1 MHANKVFGFL
11 LACFIVVFGASA
23 CAKTQVIFLIDA
35 SASVDNREY
44 AQIHLALRSMKLPQN
59 LKQGTVHFVE
69 WSTGPLLVASGN
81 LNEFSKVLE
90 EYWQKGRQMSGSTAV
105 GYALNFVMQ
114 EVFDPSALEH
124 YVILI
129 TDGDNNFGPSPL
141 ETNYRTWSIINKVN
155 TSIVVIDDLDW
166 LVQYYQPLKIG
177 FKSLVVHARNFNE
190 LEATLQLLIN
200 SIFGK

>member
-11 LACFIVVFGASA
+11 LACFAVVFGASA
-23 CAKTQVIFLIDA
+23 YAKTQVIFLIDA

-44 AQIHLALRSMKLPQN
+44 AQIHLALRSIKLPQN

-90 EYWQKGRQMSGSTAV
+90 QYWQKGRQMSGSTAV